1 MDYHRAMNTT
11 LTDPP
16 EDTLSH
22 PEDPYHDS
30 APHHGDPGS
39 GHDHGAAAGFRSMPH
54 NLDAEKALLGAL
66 LVNNRAYEQV
76 ARLI

>member
-1 MDYHRAMNTT
+1 MNTT

-16 EDTLSH
+16 EDALSH
-22 PEDPYHDS
+22 AEDPYHDD
-30 APHHGDPGS
+30 APHHGDPGG
-39 GHDHGAAAGFRSMPH
+39 GHGHGAASGFRSMPH

-76 ARLI
+76 